1 MPNAVSCLWT
11 SCAES
16 FATEDD
22 CFAHLTAVHAQDG
35 KQQCKW
41 HPHEARPVC
50 GQNLRNRGNFSDHV
64 VTHFSTAL
72 RPIVCPRCPV
82 RLRNRKDV
90 KRHESKHLAAQGSEP
105 HTVATAT
112 AAASRRTPTGNA
124 APQTSTSLPSA
135 PPSTQPLPRKR
146 KISSPETHRTSS
158 HHSDS
163 PILSHHNSPFLK
175 QEQPFQPSPLISNL
189 SAGHARSASD
199 SSFHHPDVAAAAA
212 AGHYPP
218 YGNGNMPAAA
228 AAAAAETYYPT
239 HERHTSY
246 PGSAYGHDFSH
257 QHQQVPHAPY
267 AKLASINTSGTF
279 AHQRGGSWGSFHLPP
294 QSHFAS
300 SPLEATPRHQPHTPS
315 PLILHQS
322 PMLPVRSSASQ
333 HPFSPDQEHQRFD
346 GGADAPPP
354 LRNTKYLGNGGGV
367 GSFPTPITSTP
378 VDMSPYMFPPATP
391 LHSSA
396 ENEFPS
402 QSQHS
407 QSHSSQSHSLQ
418 SQLQT
423 LPSVGTQ
430 NIAYSASHSWT
441 PAGVESLD
449 VELSRVKDSHNR
461 LPFSRTVASQESSS
475 DGTAGQ
481 QGWTWHSGSAA
492 GGAGS
497 PSSVVELTTTRSGAN
512 SRELAQRVSAES
524 LNVIVRNPPSVGN
537 VGIKTSVIQRQAT
550 LRVKSLILGRLISV
564 FFTIKPQALIPG
576 EMLSYISS
584 TEGRGGYVPSLR
596 VHELFINY
604 LTPALSAS
612 EAPSLLTG
620 FVNGLPSRSEYSYR
634 IYRGLTAFAR
644 AVGSEADA
652 SNTVFMR
659 CGRNILSAI
668 RCFCNSE
675 DPYEVEILNEGYGFA
690 AVISQMPLKM
700 EYETVTPLRIGTV
713 LHLRRNVYRAY
724 VEGIARDLEWLGG
737 VGGWKAVTSWV
748 PAADVYG
755 DRPAGS
761 PYAVGRVEIRFVR
774 TGEQSLFSAA
784 SAIALLDDS
793 NDTGIERYQHRQLQE
808 HANVDSGASHQQQH
822 QQSHSQPHGDELVLG
837 PVWATPTSKHALFPS
852 PPAAPAPSPPA
863 RFNKRR
869 KSSSAQPLFPTS
881 ATEEYAMRLIPT
893 ALPYSGSAI
902 VEVDEDGDFDDGAEF
917 TGAVRKK
924 HSFAD
929 VEDEDQE
936 PPQSAS
942 PHVAAGHESI
952 FFDQAADLQSWD
964 DPWERWIANVPYA
977 EGGVD
982 LGAGGL
988 ELGFA

>member
-11 SCAES
+11 SCSES

-35 KQQCKW
+35 KQQCQW

-82 RLRNRKDV
+82 RLRNRQDV
-90 KRHESKHLAAQGSEP
+90 KRHESKHLAQGSDP
-105 HTVATAT
+105 QAVSAPPAGHDKRPATP
-112 AAASRRTPTGNA
+112 ASAGNTTS
-124 APQTSTSLPSA
+124 QTSTSLPSA

-146 KISSPETHRTSS
+146 KISSPETRRTSS
-158 HHSDS
+158 QHSGS
-163 PILSHHNSPFLK
+163 PVVSHHNSPFLK

-199 SSFHHPDVAAAAA
+199 SSSFHHPDVAATAV
-212 AGHYPP
+212 GHYPP
-218 YGNGNMPAAA
+218 YGNGNVPAAA
-228 AAAAAETYYPT
+228 AAAAAEPYYPT

-246 PGSAYGHDFSH
+246 PGPAYGHDFSSH
-257 QHQQVPHAPY
+257 HHHQVPHAPY
-267 AKLASINTSGTF
+267 GKLASINTSGTF
-279 AHQRGGSWGSFHLPP
+279 AHQRGGSWGSFHLPS
-294 QSHFAS
+294 QSHFT
-300 SPLEATPRHQPHTPS
+300 SPLETTPRHHPHTPS
-315 PLILHQS
+315 PLISHQS
-322 PMLPVRSSASQ
+322 PMLPLRSSVA
-333 HPFSPDQEHQRFD
+333 HPYSPDQEPQRID
-346 GGADAPPP
+346 AGGDAPP
-354 LRNTKYLGNGGGV
+354 LRNTKYIGNNGGGV

-378 VDMSPYMFPPATP
+378 VDMSPYMFPLTTP

-396 ENEFPS
+396 ENEYPAQSHSLHSQSSQPHPS
-402 QSQHS
+402 QSQFK
-407 QSHSSQSHSLQ
+407 
-418 SQLQT
+418 T
-423 LPSVGTQ
+423 LPSIGTQ
-430 NIAYSASHSWT
+430 NDTYSTSNPWT
-441 PAGVESLD
+441 PAGVDSLKVD
-449 VELSRVKDSHNR
+449 FSHSKHNHGV
-461 LPFSRTVASQESSS
+461 PFASAVAAQDSSS
-475 DGTAGQ
+475 DGMAGQ
-481 QGWTWHSGSAA
+481 QGWTWHSGKAA
-492 GGAGS
+492 GSAGS
-497 PSSVVELTTTRSGAN
+497 PSSVLELTTTQSGAN

-537 VGIKTSVIQRQAT
+537 VGIKTSVIQR
-550 LRVKSLILGRLISV
+550 LISV

-576 EMLSYISS
+576 EMLSYISA
-584 TEGRGGYVPSLR
+584 TESRGGYVPSLR

-612 EAPSLLTG
+612 EAPQLLTG

-644 AVGSEADA
+644 AVGSKADA
-652 SNTVFMR
+652 TDTVFMR
-659 CGRNILSAI
+659 CGRNILTAI

-700 EYETVTPLRIGTV
+700 EHETVTPLRIGTV

-724 VEGIARDLEWLGG
+724 VEGIAKDLEWLGG

-755 DRPAGS
+755 DRPANR

-774 TGEQSLFSAA
+774 TGEHGIFSAA
-784 SAIALLDDS
+784 NAMPLLDD
-793 NDTGIERYQHRQLQE
+793 NNNMGVERYQHRQLQD
-808 HANVDSGASHQQQH
+808 HANVGSGASYHEQHQQHQQH
-822 QQSHSQPHGDELVLG
+822 QQSHSQPHGDDLVLG
-837 PVWATPTSKHALFPS
+837 PAWATPTTKLDALFAS
-852 PPAAPAPSPPA
+852 PPAPPAPLPPT

-869 KSSSAQPLFPTS
+869 KNSSAQPLFPAS
-881 ATEEYAMRLIPT
+881 ATTNAEEYAMRLLST
-893 ALPYSGSAI
+893 TLPYSGSAI
-902 VEVDEDGDFDDGAEF
+902 VELDDDGNFDGAEY

-929 VEDEDQE
+929 VEDDDKE
-936 PPQSAS
+936 PPASAS
-942 PHVAAGHESI
+942 PQVAAGHESI
-952 FFDQAADLQSWD
+952 FFDQAADLLSWD

-982 LGAGGL
+982 LGGGGL
-988 ELGFA
+988 GLGLA